1 MFKRFKQNIVRS
13 PYQAM
18 AAIFVVSLSFFVVT
32 IFFLLGV
39 TSQQILQFFESKP
52 QVTAFLKDE
61 ATIQE
66 IELLRAKLE
75 STSEIKKVLFVSKD
89 EALKIYREQ
98 NKDKPL
104 LLEMVTAKIL
114 PASLEIS
121 TRDLSSLKEV
131 AQMLKSEQIIED
143 VIFQEDVVSS
153 LSTWVLTIRK
163 SGIFIGIFLLAVAFF
178 TILIIIGIKISRKKD
193 DVEIYKLLGAHS
205 SYIAGPLYMEGIFYG
220 MLSGFIAWGLGY
232 LTILYT
238 TPFWLNFLSGII
250 TFPIPFLFMAEV
262 LGGLLLLGL
271 FIGFFGSFLA
281 VSRFLRIFR

>member
-1 MFKRFKQNIVRS
+1 MFKRFKQNMTRS

-18 AAIFVVSLSFFVVT
+18 AAVFVVSLSFFVVT

-39 TSQQILQFFESKP
+39 TSQQILRFFESKP

-61 ATIQE
+61 AKIQE
-66 IELLRAKLE
+66 VELLRSKLE
-75 STSEIKKVLFVSKD
+75 STGKTRKVLYVSKD

-98 NKDKPL
+98 NKDNPL

-121 TRDLSSLKEV
+121 TGDLASLKEI
-131 AQMLKSEQIIED
+131 AGILKDEKIVED
-143 VIFQEDVVSS
+143 VIFQEDVISS
-153 LSTWVLTIRK
+153 LSTWVLTIRR
-163 SGIFIGIFLLAVAFF
+163 SGLFIGAFLLMVAFF

-193 DVEIYKLLGAHS
+193 DVEIYKLLGAPS
-205 SYIAGPLYMEGIFYG
+205 SYIAGPLYLEGIFYG

-262 LGGLLLLGL
+262 LAGLLVLGL
-271 FIGFFGSFLA
+271 VIGFFGSFLA